1 MAAIVR
7 EFGPGV
13 RANDAKASKQAG
25 L

>member
-1 MAAIVR
+1 MGAIVR

-13 RANDAKASKQAG
+13 RANDAKASKQHG